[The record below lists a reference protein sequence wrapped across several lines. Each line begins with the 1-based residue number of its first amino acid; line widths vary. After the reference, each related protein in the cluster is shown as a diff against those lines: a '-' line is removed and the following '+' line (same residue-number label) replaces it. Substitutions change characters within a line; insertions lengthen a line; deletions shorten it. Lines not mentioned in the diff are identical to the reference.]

1 MKTKLLHVQLIRS
14 PEGALVG
21 LLAARAAELVRG
33 EELLLARESRAVAS
47 ASRRRTTSV
56 EFRALASKSKMRKEI
71 RAGKYSHTTTERTRE
86 MKIRLLVDLLEQKY
100 VSASGPQMQIGPP
113 PRGRR
118 KMAATDL
125 IHFPSKVLL
134 IFRTYVH
141 RADFSSFG
149 SLLAFG

>member
-1 MKTKLLHVQLIRS
+1 
-14 PEGALVG
+14 
-21 LLAARAAELVRG
+21 
-33 EELLLARESRAVAS
+33 
-47 ASRRRTTSV
+47 
-56 EFRALASKSKMRKEI
+56 
-71 RAGKYSHTTTERTRE
+71 

-100 VSASGPQMQIGPP
+100 VSASGPQMHIGPP

-118 KMAATDL
+118 KMAATDP